1 MIIINSLSESS
12 IWSDL
17 LDKRIKLAARWRQI
31 EVLVFPVLS
40 LVKFKWYQKVLF
52 GLEQFSTFQNQP
64 FRPYA

>member
-31 EVLVFPVLS
+31 EVLVFPGS
-40 LVKFKWYQKVLF
+40 
-52 GLEQFSTFQNQP
+52 
-64 FRPYA
+64 